1 MYNNKKKM
9 EDNLIELDR
18 RAAEAQDET
27 TETSKEWDRE
37 KNKIKFI
44 IKMKT
49 RAPTNTDTHTNNR
62 YESLR

>member
-27 TETSKEWDRE
+27 TRRRRNETERR
-37 KNKIKFI
+37 IK
-44 IKMKT
+44 
-49 RAPTNTDTHTNNR
+49 
-62 YESLR
+62 

>member
-27 TETSKEWDRE
+27 TETSKE
-37 KNKIKFI
+37 
-44 IKMKT
+44 
-49 RAPTNTDTHTNNR
+49 
-62 YESLR
+62 